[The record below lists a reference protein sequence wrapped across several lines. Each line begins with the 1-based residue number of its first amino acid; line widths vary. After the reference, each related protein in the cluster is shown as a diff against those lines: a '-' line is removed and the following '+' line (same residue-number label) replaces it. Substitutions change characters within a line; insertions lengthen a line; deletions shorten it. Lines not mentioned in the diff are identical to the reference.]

1 MNDQLNVLNHKYGI
15 YSEIKA
21 DWATEKLNYKNPIT
35 MLVVTITYITTLA
48 EYYQ

>member
-15 YSEIKA
+15 YSEA

-35 MLVVTITYITTLA
+35 MLVVTMTCIRNYIG
-48 EYYQ
+48 